1 MKKWDYKF
9 IKVTL
14 PIASGLSIQSD
25 GTTQSEQMIKG
36 FGKDGWELVSVTI
49 LSELHYELDR
59 FEESGKSRTYEAEMI
74 FKKPLED

>member
-25 GTTQSEQMIKG
+25 GTTQSEQMIKE
-36 FGKDGWELVSVTI
+36 FGEDGCEQGRVTI
-49 LSELHYELDR
+49 LAERYYEVER
-59 FEESGKSRTYEAEMI
+59 CEESGKSRTY
-74 FKKPLED
+74 